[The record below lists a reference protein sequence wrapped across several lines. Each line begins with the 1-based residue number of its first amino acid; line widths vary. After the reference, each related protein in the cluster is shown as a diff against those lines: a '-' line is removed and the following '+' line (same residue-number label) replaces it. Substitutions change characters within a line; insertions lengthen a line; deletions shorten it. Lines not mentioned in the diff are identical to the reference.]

1 MKTGYTLA
9 LSIIAGAMLG
19 GGAIQGLH
27 AQAKAPAIVVVEI
40 DSITDLEG
48 YKAIGQRPNEAAAAV
63 FKEMGG
69 RFIARSSNI
78 TALEGTPPKRYVI
91 IAFDSLEKAQ
101 AWNNSAAQKEVR
113 AVRNKTTKSRSF
125 VVEGIGSM

>member
-1 MKTGYTLA
+1 MKFRYWLGFSL
-9 LSIIAGAMLG
+9 LVGPMLG
-19 GGAIQGLH
+19 AAAIQSLH
-27 AQAKAPAIVVVEI
+27 AQAKGTAIVVVEI
-40 DSITDLEG
+40 DSITDPEG

-63 FKEMGG
+63 FKQMGG

-78 TALEGTPPKRYVI
+78 TALEGTPPKRYVL

-101 AWNNSAAQKEVR
+101 AWNNSAAQKEVK

-125 VVEGIGSM
+125 VVEGIGGM